1 MLLKDKEL
9 FKKTYQK
16 ARMVMEKHYGD
27 NVWISYSGGADS
39 DTIMWLM
46 RHLGYELPA
55 FFSNTGIE
63 YKATLEHIE
72 YMREEGFYI
81 KEVKPEHYIAY
92 AQKEYGMPFINKIVS
107 SMIARLQ
114 KNGFDFQR
122 DGNKSLEQ
130 LLKEFPKTKSG
141 VKWWT
146 NEYDGYH
153 FRIDWNKWLR
163 EFLLEYGMPY
173 SVSDKCCTIVKKDVG
188 KKFAKENNVDLVLMG
203 MRKAE
208 GGFRASGF
216 DDCYKETNRV
226 RGFPVYMP
234 IYYWKDADRQLFDE
248 TYNIKHSRC
257 YTEYGLSRTGCVAC
271 PFARK
276 YKEELAIAEKY
287 EPKLAKAVKHIFK
300 DSYEWTEKYRNFY
313 EEQNK
318 KSKNWPLTN

>member
-1 MLLKDKEL
+1 MLLEDKEL

-39 DTIMWLM
+39 DTVMWLM

-55 FFSNTGIE
+55 FFFDNGIE
-63 YKATLEHIE
+63 YKASIEHID
-72 YMREEGFYI
+72 YMRSQGFHIEKI
-81 KEVKPEHYIAY
+81 KPKHTIPY
-92 AQKEYGMPFINKIVS
+92 AQKEYGKPFLNKMVS
-107 SMIARLQ
+107 SMIYRLQ
-114 KNGFDFQR
+114 KNGFDFQK
-122 DGNKSLEQ
+122 DGKKDLDT
-130 LLKEFPKTKSG
+130 LLKEFPNTISG
-141 VKWWT
+141 VKWWKG
-146 NEYDGYH
+146 EYKGR
-153 FRIDWNKWLR
+153 FSIEFNKHLR
-163 EFLLEYGMPY
+163 EFLLEYGIPFE
-173 SVSDKCCTIVKKDVG
+173 VSDKCCNVSKKNPG
-188 KKFAKENNVDLVLMG
+188 KEFVKENNVDLVLMG
-203 MRKAE
+203 LRKAE
-208 GGFRASGF
+208 GGFRATN

-276 YKEELAIAEKY
+276 YKEELSIAEKY

-300 DSYEWTEKYRNFY
+300 DSYEWTEKYRDFY

-318 KSKNWPLTN
+318 KE